1 MALITEVTN
10 SSLNEVKAHSVGG
23 IHACYQKA
31 SQPQRVNE
39 VTDLKEESVTI
50 TFLNWLTS

>member
-1 MALITEVTN
+1 MAFIMEVTN
-10 SSLNEVKAHSVGG
+10 SSLNEIKDHSVGG

-39 VTDLKEESVTI
+39 VTDLKGESVTT
-50 TFLNWLTS
+50 TFPNWHTS